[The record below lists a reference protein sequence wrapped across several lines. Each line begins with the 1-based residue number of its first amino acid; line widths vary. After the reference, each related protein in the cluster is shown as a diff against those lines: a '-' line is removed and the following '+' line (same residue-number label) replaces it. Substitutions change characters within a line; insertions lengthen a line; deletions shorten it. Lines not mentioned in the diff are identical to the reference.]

1 MNYKIEVESH
11 TNGSKKLFDTF
22 KSYYKRPNDLLSPPH
37 VHSYYEINYIKNG
50 DFCYVID
57 DTDIRIKS
65 GDIIIIYPNV
75 IHASYTGKTS
85 TPEDPTEA
93 TVIKFSPAFLYPQ
106 NLGFSDL
113 QHLMLPLKFESK
125 FTVITKNDPIHSEL
139 SAHIL
144 AAVDEM
150 NTRAAG
156 YELALRAH
164 TSLLYSY
171 ILRELSVPEIPSPV
185 QSEAKAANLDL
196 IRSALEYVEE
206 HYSEPITMQ
215 QLAKESNVNYYYFSR
230 LFQQYTNQGFRDYL
244 MKFRINKAVRMLL
257 QTNES
262 VTNIAI
268 DCGFETISYF
278 IKKFQEE
285 MGVTPKNFRKQYYS
299 IEDPN
304 AVRTHMVQFVDAP
317 LEDKT

>member
-1 MNYKIEVESH
+1 MNYKVEIESYV
-11 TNGSKKLFDTF
+11 NGSKKLFDTF
-22 KSYYKRPNDLLSPPH
+22 KNRHKKPNDRLSPPH
-37 VHSYYEINYIKNG
+37 IHSYYEITHVRNG
-50 DFCYVID
+50 EFRYVID
-57 DTDIRIKS
+57 ETDIYLNR

-75 IHASYTGKTS
+75 IHASYTGRSCSSENPAET
-85 TPEDPTEA
+85 
-93 TVIKFSPAFLYPQ
+93 TVLKFSPAFLYPQ

-113 QHLMLPLKFESK
+113 QHLMLPLNFQGNY
-125 FTVITKNDPIHSEL
+125 TVVHKEDKLHGELVSRLTEAEREITNQAP
-139 SAHIL
+139 
-144 AAVDEM
+144 
-150 NTRAAG
+150 G

-164 TSLLYSY
+164 VSLVYSM
-171 ILRELSVPEIPSPV
+171 ILRELSVSEIPTPI
-185 QSEAKAANLDL
+185 QSEAKAANLNL
-196 IRSALEYVEE
+196 IRSALEYIEE

-285 MGVTPKNFRKQYYS
+285 MGVTPKNFRKQYFS
-299 IEDPN
+299 AEDPN
-304 AVRTHMVQFVDAP
+304 ANRSTLAQFVDAP
-317 LEDKT
+317 TEK

>member
-1 MNYKIEVESH
+1 MNYKVELESYV
-11 TNGSKKLFDTF
+11 NGSKKLFDTF
-22 KSYYKRPNDLLSPPH
+22 NNRHKKPNYRLSPPH
-37 VHSYYEINYIKNG
+37 VHSYYEINYVKQG
-50 DFCYVID
+50 DFRYVID
-57 DTDIRIKS
+57 EAEINIES
-65 GDIIIIYPNV
+65 GDIVIIYPNV
-75 IHASYTGKTS
+75 IHASYTGKS
-85 TPEDPTEA
+85 CSEDSPSDT
-93 TVIKFSPAFLYPQ
+93 TVLKFSPAFLYPQ

-113 QHLMLPLKFESK
+113 QHLMLPLNFKGSYA
-125 FTVITKNDPIHSEL
+125 VIHEGDKLHSMLVEHL
-139 SAHIL
+139 TASASEIS
-144 AAVDEM
+144 E
-150 NTRAAG
+150 RAPG

-164 TSLLYSY
+164 VSLVYSA
-171 ILRELSVPEIPSPV
+171 ILRELSVSEAPTPI

-196 IRSALEYVEE
+196 IRHAMEYVEE

-244 MKFRINKAVRMLL
+244 MKYRINKAVRMLL

-285 MGVTPKNFRKQYYS
+285 MGVTPKNFRKQYFS

-304 AVRTHMVQFVDAP
+304 AHRSARVQFVDAP
-317 LEDKT
+317 TEKQ